1 MMGKK
6 KEVEVEVRKLTLSH
20 VGLCDL
26 IDCSLLG
33 SCPWNFPDKNTGVGC
48 HFLLQVTGEPVYK
61 QSDPTVFVLP

>member
-33 SCPWNFPDKNTGVGC
+33 SCPWNFPDKNTGVPTQNSNS
-48 HFLLQVTGEPVYK
+48 HLLH
-61 QSDPTVFVLP
+61 LLH